1 MTVNDTTEL
10 RSASTEYDSLRD
22 FFANLAFG
30 TLVTTGQYGAEFIY
44 TGMWKHNSHNEI
56 ELIVRRTTEAHCVDV
71 TDTNQVWRILLDDN
85 GVERKVDQDTVRALD
100 QLHYSRRATDYAH
113 KTLAEETEKLDA
125 RIALL
130 RSDFQKLNTFLN
142 EYAEQ
147 ERYCGEYEDKLEE
160 WNSELSSES
169 NLVGRK
175 QLRSVRVRMTKTWDC
190 WVEVEATSDRD
201 ARDKVE

>member
-100 QLHYSRRATDYAH
+100 QLHYSPPGNGLRTQNSGRGNR
-113 KTLAEETEKLDA
+113 KLDA

-130 RSDFQKLNTFLN
+130 RSDFQSLIRF
-142 EYAEQ
+142 
-147 ERYCGEYEDKLEE
+147 
-160 WNSELSSES
+160 
-169 NLVGRK
+169 
-175 QLRSVRVRMTKTWDC
+175 
-190 WVEVEATSDRD
+190 
-201 ARDKVE
+201 